1 MMMMLVQRV
10 GGGGD
15 IRLDATL
22 VLATLSGAAL
32 IVKNTMEVL
41 GNEFTIH
48 MLDCVRP
55 LETAF
60 LLHNLGQAKKP
71 TRTYYHKYPT
81 LCYCS

>member
-1 MMMMLVQRV
+1 MMMLVQRV
-10 GGGGD
+10 GGGGGGD
-15 IRLDATL
+15 IRLGATL
-22 VLATLSGAAL
+22 VLAALSGAAL

-60 LLHNLGQAKKP
+60 LLHNLGQAKKTNSDILP
-71 TRTYYHKYPT
+71 
-81 LCYCS
+81 